1 MIDSKRFQD
10 TIHRFIE
17 LYGDRIEGI
26 ADEIYAGLAWIDE
39 TKFVL
44 IGGDEDAA
52 LKPPTWRRVSRLFN
66 LARQLRRPVLL
77 WDTPFQANMATPT
90 SSLLARSTAQN
101 TQRHLLKLTVPV
113 IGVFDKLSLASDVSP
128 IDAVLLLPQV
138 GVKAGPLADEMFP
151 TLIKVSEDT
160 SQLKSDILELLSHL
174 SSLPAE
180 TLVQQ
185 RLEGIRQ
192 SAVKAESEHV

>member
-66 LARQLRRPVLL
+66 LAQQLRRPVLL
-77 WDTPFQANMATPT
+77 WDTPFQADMAAPT
-90 SSLLARSTAQN
+90 FSLHARNTAQN

-113 IGVFDKLSLASDVSP
+113 IGVFDKLSLTSDVSP
-128 IDAVLLLPQV
+128 IDAALLLPQV
-138 GVKAGPLADEMFP
+138 GIKAGPLADETFP

-192 SAVKAESEHV
+192 SAVKAE

>member
-52 LKPPTWRRVSRLFN
+52 LKPPTWRRVSRLFD
-66 LARQLRRPVLL
+66 LAQQLRRPVLL
-77 WDTPFQANMATPT
+77 WDTPFQTDMTAPT
-90 SSLLARSTAQN
+90 SSLHARSTAQN

-113 IGVFDKLSLASDVSP
+113 IGVFDKLSLRADVIP
-128 IDAVLLLPQV
+128 IDAVLLAQQAEAIA
-138 GVKAGPLADEMFP
+138 KPLADETFP
-151 TLIKVSEDT
+151 TLVKVSEDT

-174 SSLPAE
+174 SSLPVE

-192 SAVKAESEHV
+192 SAVKAGSEYM

>member
-1 MIDSKRFQD
+1 MIDSTRFQD
-10 TIHRFIE
+10 TVHRFIE

-52 LKPPTWRRVSRLFN
+52 LKPPTWRRVSRLFD
-66 LARQLRRPVLL
+66 LAQQLRRPVLL
-77 WDTPFQANMATPT
+77 WDTPFQADMVAPT
-90 SSLLARSTAQN
+90 SSLHARNTAQN

-113 IGVFDKLSLASDVSP
+113 IGVFDKLSPASDVIP
-128 IDAVLLLPQV
+128 IDAALLVQQA
-138 GVKAGPLADEMFP
+138 GVKAEPLADETFP
-151 TLIKVSEDT
+151 TVIKVSEDT
-160 SQLKSDILELLSHL
+160 SQLKSDILELLNHL
-174 SSLPAE
+174 SSRPAE

-192 SAVKAESEHV
+192 SAVKTESERV